1 MCKSL
6 WVIVFTFF
14 PSFPA
19 SPLSV
24 AKGTIAV
31 ETCVRQLWSWRG
43 DRTFLRSFHVLYI
56 WTWAWKRT
64 YATFLCVRNLSTWGP
79 RGLIY
84 NRCVR
89 TKRGWKLRTWLF
101 TPRLWSIKN
110 QLDGKMCAAL
120 SKLWPMRTHGL
131 EGKENWRHRRC
142 GGELKSDR
150 RIAEWEERLCFIIAL
165 HKFNFNPYNAL
176 NPNLN
181 NLNPLRYFSVITP
194 EISP

>member
-1 MCKSL
+1 MLRLPLNSYQWSPDNSFFLTEKQRKMRRENAVL
-6 WVIVFTFF
+6 W
-14 PSFPA
+14 
-19 SPLSV
+19 
-24 AKGTIAV
+24 
-31 ETCVRQLWSWRG
+31 
-43 DRTFLRSFHVLYI
+43 
-56 WTWAWKRT
+56 
-64 YATFLCVRNLSTWGP
+64 
-79 RGLIY
+79 GLIY

-131 EGKENWRHRRC
+131 EEKENWRHRRC

-165 HKFNFNPYNAL
+165 HQFNFNPYHAL
-176 NPNLN
+176 NPNQN
-181 NLNPLRYFSVITP
+181 NLSPLRYFSVITP